1 MTSDDATLV
10 EHPDDAILR
19 ATHAPRGADGT
30 WLRERLDAGE
40 VRQRVLALRG
50 LARRAE
56 MTDELWRRVLGD
68 GDVELRREA
77 LERLAHDPE
86 DSSPVL
92 DVVVALLGDDDALVV
107 EAAAF
112 ALGEHL
118 YEAAVGALCDVA
130 SGHDDARCR
139 ESAVAALGAIGDDR
153 GRLTILAA
161 LQDKPAVRRRAVV
174 ALSNFE
180 GTDVES
186 ALDLA
191 ADDRDWQVRS
201 AVAQLRQPRD

>member
-10 EHPDDAILR
+10 ERTNDAILR
-19 ATHAPRGADGT
+19 ATHAANEAPST
-30 WLRERLDAGE
+30 LLRERLDAGE
-40 VRQRVLALRG
+40 PRQRVLALRG

-56 MTDELWRRVLGD
+56 MTEELWRRVLVD
-68 GDVELRREA
+68 DDVELRREA
-77 LERLAHDPE
+77 LERFAHDPE
-86 DSSPVL
+86 NSPPL
-92 DVVVALLGDDDALVV
+92 LNTVVALLGDTDALVV

-118 YEAAVGALCDVA
+118 YETAVPALCEVA

-139 ESAVAALGAIGDDR
+139 ESAVAAIGSIGDDR

-161 LQDKPAVRRRAVV
+161 LQDKPAIRRRAVV

-180 GTDVES
+180 GSDVEA

-191 ADDRDWQVRS
+191 AEDRDWQVRS